1 MPKTLKQFLLISGLM
16 VLGLLLVGYAPAAMA
31 QLITTQDMPS
41 NIAGAVGGETS
52 VRALIVTIINF
63 FLFFLGL
70 IATIMIIYGGVTYVT
85 AAGEQERVDSAKKII
100 TYAIVGIIIVLLSF
114 AIVNTVLQAG
124 AGTQAGT

>member
-52 VRALIVTIINF
+52 ARALIVTIINF

-85 AAGEQERVDSAKKII
+85 GAGEQEKLDSAKKII
-100 TYAIVGIIIVLLSF
+100 MYAIVGIIIVLLSF

-124 AGTQAGT
+124 TGTQAGT